1 MNETTTLSAPMTTSF
16 EDYSDEESLIF
27 NISTGNGSIH
37 GSGNL
42 TEEERLQI
50 QINSSFGAWLVFM
63 EMTLAL
69 IGIVLNLTVVIS
81 IREKE
86 SLLNNTVN
94 IILGNLCFANLVA
107 AVFVKSIAVVFH
119 GYAVARSRW
128 EVELAFCTVHT
139 ITSRATWAVFPYT
152 LLVLCWHG
160 LALRAGQII
169 ASVKENK
176 LTSTTTDAP
185 KGYLL
190 GATGVMGTMDLPMSR
205 STTADIEGMA
215 SIFQESPFCFDF
227 AIVRKSAGSRVRG
240 DCLQTSGVIINAASL
255 GTKMHLL
262 DLDFIPYLKSLIPS
276 KLNKRISIDVFL
288 A

>member
-1 MNETTTLSAPMTTSF
+1 MNETTTLSAPITTTTF
-16 EDYSDEESLIF
+16 EDYGTDEESFIF
-27 NISTGNGSIH
+27 NITNGER
-37 GSGNL
+37 NL

-69 IGIVLNLTVVIS
+69 VGIILNLTVVIS

-86 SLLNNTVN
+86 SLLCNTVN
-94 IILGNLCFANLVA
+94 VILGNLCFANLVA

-160 LALRAGQII
+160 LALRAGKII
-169 ASVKENK
+169 ASLKENK
-176 LTSTTTDAP
+176 LTNTTTDAP
-185 KGYLL
+185 KGFLL
-190 GATGVMGTMDLPMSR
+190 GATATMGTMELPLSR
-205 STTADIEGMA
+205 STTADIEG
-215 SIFQESPFCFDF
+215 I
-227 AIVRKSAGSRVRG
+227 
-240 DCLQTSGVIINAASL
+240 
-255 GTKMHLL
+255 HLS
-262 DLDFIPYLKSLIPS
+262 FE
-276 KLNKRISIDVFL
+276 
-288 A
+288 